1 MKNLLF
7 TLLLA
12 TLSVAVVT
20 GCGRSET
27 KPSKAMPVLPAENED
42 DDLPPEPEDDPPPV
56 PEK

>member
-7 TLLLA
+7 TLFLA
-12 TLSVAVVT
+12 ILSAAVVT

-27 KPSKAMPVLPAENED
+27 KPSKAMPVLPAGDEG

-56 PEK
+56 PEN